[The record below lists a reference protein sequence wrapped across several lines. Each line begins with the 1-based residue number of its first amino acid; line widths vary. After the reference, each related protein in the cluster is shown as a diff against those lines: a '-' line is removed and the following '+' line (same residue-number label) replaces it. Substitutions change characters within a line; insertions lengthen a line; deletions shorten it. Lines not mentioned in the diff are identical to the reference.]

1 MRGCLDQEPPNC
13 VVPAMTAVPPDQPAE
28 AASDV
33 VEWRPDRATAVLW
46 NLVAVPMLLSSLL
59 LYFRLATLP
68 LGTSGRAV
76 LRPVDLLL
84 FLLLTLGVT
93 TVLLVAHEGLHGLVM
108 AGFGAR
114 PRFGALLIARLAP
127 ALFTTAPGHLFT
139 RAQYLTVALTPAAVI
154 STLGALACLTSVGLY
169 LVVPLAIHFA
179 GCVGDFAASLRLV
192 REPRGTLYEDLR
204 DGIRFHRP

>member
-1 MRGCLDQEPPNC
+1 MK
-13 VVPAMTAVPPDQPAE
+13 AVPPDQPAG

-46 NLVAVPMLLSSLL
+46 NLLAVPMLLGSLL
-59 LYFRLATLP
+59 LFLRLATLR
-68 LGTSGRAV
+68 LGTSGSAV
-76 LRPVDLLL
+76 LRPLDLLV
-84 FLLLTLGVT
+84 FLLLMLAVT
-93 TVLLVAHEGLHGLVM
+93 AVLLGAHEGLHGLVM

-114 PRFGALLIARLAP
+114 PRFGALMIARLVP

-139 RAQYLTVALTPAAVI
+139 GAQYLTVALTPAAVI
-154 STLGALACLTSVGLY
+154 STLGALACLTPVGLY
-169 LVVPLAIHFA
+169 LVVPLSIHFA
-179 GCVGDFAASLRLV
+179 GCIGDFAASLRLL

>member
-1 MRGCLDQEPPNC
+1 
-13 VVPAMTAVPPDQPAE
+13 MTAVPPDQPAG

-46 NLVAVPMLLSSLL
+46 NLLAVPMLLGSLL
-59 LYFRLATLP
+59 LFLRLATLR
-68 LGTSGRAV
+68 LGTSGSAV
-76 LRPVDLLL
+76 LRPLDLLV
-84 FLLLTLGVT
+84 FLLLMLAVT
-93 TVLLVAHEGLHGLVM
+93 AVLLGAHEGLHGLVM

-114 PRFGALLIARLAP
+114 PRFGALMIARLVP

-139 RAQYLTVALTPAAVI
+139 RGQYLTVALTPAAVI
-154 STLGALACLTSVGLY
+154 SALGALACLTPVGLY

-179 GCVGDFAASLRLV
+179 GCIGDFSASFRLV